1 MEFLRGLIIPLK
13 NNTQKTLF
21 SKILT
26 NLLITID
33 NDIFKVT
40 QLTLVYVDTKYY
52 EYLIQTKF
60 DAARIPLC

>member
-13 NNTQKTLF
+13 NNTQKTHF

-60 DAARIPLC
+60 DAAQIPLC

>member
-13 NNTQKTLF
+13 NNTQKTHF

>member
-13 NNTQKTLF
+13 NNTQNIHF
-21 SKILT
+21 CKILT
-26 NLLITID
+26 NELITID

-60 DAARIPLC
+60 DAAQIPLC